1 MALGD
6 DSDQASFAP
15 DARDAPAGGVRALAR
30 PSGRIRMLPET
41 ARAVAANEMKKG
53 DVLGAARFAG
63 RQGAKEAASYLPASG
78 PEWVGRISID
88 FAVGE
93 DAIDVTASVE
103 SESDL
108 GARVRALS
116 AVTVA
121 TLTIYDM
128 CKSADRTME
137 IGPVAAIK

>member
-1 MALGD
+1 
-6 DSDQASFAP
+6 
-15 DARDAPAGGVRALAR
+15 
-30 PSGRIRMLPET
+30 MLSET

-63 RQGAKEAASYLPASG
+63 REGAKEAASYLPLSE
-78 PEWVGRISID
+78 PEWVGRITID

-137 IGPVAAIK
+137 IGPVAALD